1 MNCSIHKEMQLI
13 ADHGGNEEVSGLK
26 YRLYSAGC
34 YKPNRRVGINRIHV
48 IEQLRFLSYSRRQKS
63 FFVIELGYF
72 NVSILMC
79 YSLKKFKRV
88 TVTVC
93 LQARL
98 L

>member
-13 ADHGGNEEVSGLK
+13 ADHGGNEEVSDLK
-26 YRLYSAGC
+26 YSAGC

-48 IEQLRFLSYSRRQKS
+48 IEQLRFLSYSLRQKS

>member
-13 ADHGGNEEVSGLK
+13 TDHGGNEEVSDLK
-26 YRLYSAGC
+26 YRLSAGC

-48 IEQLRFLSYSRRQKS
+48 IEQLRFLYSLRQKS

-93 LQARL
+93 LQARSL
-98 L
+98 